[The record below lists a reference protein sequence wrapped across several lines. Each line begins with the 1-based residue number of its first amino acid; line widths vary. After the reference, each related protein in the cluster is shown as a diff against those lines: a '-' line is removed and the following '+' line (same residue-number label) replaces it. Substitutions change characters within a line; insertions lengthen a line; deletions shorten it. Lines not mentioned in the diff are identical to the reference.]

1 MIKILSCV
9 INVGKNCTLQKLIPK
24 NPVLVLK
31 LSSIYSVSLV
41 FWFPKIS
48 VIQGLPIIE
57 IIVLS
62 SFVNFGFIK
71 NFLPNYYFISQIHHA
86 KSFKIRPFTSLYFNL
101 SVLFQCYYPILIATY
116 SCFENIW
123 PWKNQVQT
131 MGLQKAGCKK
141 LGLCYQKREE
151 TRLLLLFLNNTDPGF
166 LHPAF
171 CNPYFGPFLKWLA
184 TVVF

>member
-31 LSSIYSVSLV
+31 LSSIYSVSPV

-116 SCFENIW
+116 SCFENMGRCMTLKKSG
-123 PWKNQVQT
+123 PNYGFAKSRVQKT
-131 MGLQKAGCKK
+131 GSLLSKK
-141 LGLCYQKREE
+141 RRDQAASS
-151 TRLLLLFLNNTDPGF
+151 LFE
-166 LHPAF
+166 
-171 CNPYFGPFLKWLA
+171 
-184 TVVF
+184 